1 MNALIHDTQ
10 RGVTLIE
17 LLVAVVILGIVAG
30 LALPSFQTFIQ
41 NGAIRTSAESIQNG
55 LQLARAEALRRNARV
70 RFVLTSGARWTVSED
85 STGTQIQARSGGESV
100 GTVTVTATPAN
111 ATTVTFNSY
120 GRRVANADGSSQL
133 DKVVLDIS
141 ASTRDMQVEIQQ
153 GGQIRLCDPSITTAG
168 DVRKCQQ

>member
-1 MNALIHDTQ
+1 MNALILRTQ

-41 NGAIRTSAESIQNG
+41 NGAIRASAESIQNG
-55 LQLARAEALRRNARV
+55 LQLARAEALRRNVRV
-70 RFVLTSGARWTVSED
+70 RFVLTNGAVWTVSED
-85 STGTQIQARSGGESV
+85 STGTQIQARSGGESAA
-100 GTVTVTATPAN
+100 TVTATPTPAN
-111 ATTVTFNSY
+111 ATTVTFNSL
-120 GRRVANADGSSQL
+120 GRRVTNTDGSAQL